1 LSFNDWSEFSILS
14 MTLFELLDSLTSL
27 VMLPISAILLTL
39 LVAWFIP
46 QNVWQK
52 ELITRNAKHF
62 SWWYVTLKYISLP
75 AMLLIAVTGWL
86 GA

>member
-1 LSFNDWSEFSILS
+1 MDMN
-14 MTLFELLDSLTSL
+14 LFELLDALTSL
-27 VMLPISAILLTL
+27 VLLPVSAILLTV

-46 QNVWQK
+46 QNMWEK

-62 SWWYVTLKYISLP
+62 AWWYVTLKYISLP